1 MATMSALA
9 APENPLPSPTTND
22 ERHWF
27 AISTRQHHEKHVAQY
42 LADREIEHF
51 LPLYRTVHQW
61 THYRKVILELP
72 LFPGYLFVRI
82 APRERL
88 RALQL
93 PGVLALIGC
102 GSTPIPIPGC
112 EIESLRSGLELR
124 RCEPH
129 PCLVRGAGVRIK
141 AGPFIGMEGVVLRKK
156 DSLRVVLTVQ
166 MIMQSVAVEVSA
178 NELEFLTPLT
188 AP

>member
-82 APRERL
+82 APTPGRPRPDWLRQYAHPDSRL
-88 RALQL
+88 R
-93 PGVLALIGC
+93 
-102 GSTPIPIPGC
+102 
-112 EIESLRSGLELR
+112 
-124 RCEPH
+124 
-129 PCLVRGAGVRIK
+129 
-141 AGPFIGMEGVVLRKK
+141 
-156 DSLRVVLTVQ
+156 
-166 MIMQSVAVEVSA
+166 
-178 NELEFLTPLT
+178 N
-188 AP
+188 